1 MLGFFIQTGVATLT
15 LNILVLG
22 LGYWLAKF
30 FQLSQKQAISIG
42 YEVGIQNGALA
53 LIITG
58 TIIGNNT
65 MMIPV
70 VTYSLLM
77 FITGFVFYWLLKK
90 W

>member
-1 MLGFFIQTGVATLT
+1 MIGFFMQTGVATLT

-58 TIIGNNT
+58 TIIGNST
-65 MMIPV
+65 MMIPA

-77 FITGFVFYWLLKK
+77 FITGFVFYWILKK
-90 W
+90 K